1 MNKLPSVTSSVETLV
16 AKQEAVDT
24 VSGLIER
31 NLELE
36 DIFEALQPLLYA
48 LSVKLY
54 GDDSEPVS
62 LGKLVI
68 DAVAYLNP
76 DILDIKVK

>member
-54 GDDSEPVS
+54 GDDSEAVS
-62 LGKLVI
+62 LGKMVI

>member
-1 MNKLPSVTSSVETLV
+1 MSRLPDTAASIEAMM

-36 DIFEALQPLLYA
+36 AIFEALQPLLYE
-48 LSVKLY
+48 LSVALYKDNDETITLNKLIAEGVQY
-54 GDDSEPVS
+54 
-62 LGKLVI
+62 
-68 DAVAYLNP
+68 
-76 DILDIKVK
+76 IKGERQ